1 MRLIKQAKA
10 RSLPLVIV
18 NQGETRADTLSD
30 AKLSGSAGPILQ
42 ELLND

>member
-1 MRLIKQAKA
+1 
-10 RSLPLVIV
+10 VIV